1 MNYSSTQ
8 ELVNDVNNQRSE
20 DANTKTGNIKKIQS
34 ITGSI
39 TGKDDSNNFLLIT
52 TFSAFFFYKLFI
64 HFFPKYSF
72 KKNKHFQNVAP
83 DLW

>member
-8 ELVNDVNNQRSE
+8 ELVNDVNIQRSE

-39 TGKDDSNNFLLIT
+39 TGKDDSNNFFTNHNFFCI
-52 TFSAFFFYKLFI
+52 FFYKLFI

-72 KKNKHFQNVAP
+72 KKTSIFRM
-83 DLW
+83 